1 MDLKDLIGDMAM
13 RFINTEKKQYAQI
26 RKLQLQIQAVNSNY
40 EVLKAKPHIF
50 IQNIFLYILGMGIFM
65 LLFYLVFNVTP
76 SFKESYSAWLDEDRS
91 RIYIFVALTF
101 IFPIILLILNVI
113 RAKNKQKKRQ
123 RKADEWWEQNGK
135 TKVVEINNSI
145 EALKTEAYQYL
156 SMNPLYEQFVSWGWD
171 NSEDCGRVYDVTV
184 RYNLSSIQQAFS
196 VYEEVLEQEYEREQ
210 DRYQK
215 QQILDAIEENNQ
227 YQAELAEQGRR
238 AEMDR
243 SIIELQLSEI
253 KHRH

>member
-26 RKLQLQIQAVNSNY
+26 RNLQLQIQAVNSNY

-50 IQNIFLYILGMGIFM
+50 IQNIFLYFLGIGIFM

-76 SFKESYSAWLDEDRS
+76 SLKESCSAWLDEERS

-113 RAKNKQKKRQ
+113 RAKNKHKKRQ
-123 RKADEWWEQNGK
+123 RKADEWWEQVGRS
-135 TKVVEINNSI
+135 KVIEINQSI
-145 EALKTEAYQYL
+145 EAIKSEAYDYL
-156 SMNPLYEQFVSWGWD
+156 SANQLYEWFAARGWD

-184 RYNLSSIQQAFS
+184 RYNLSSIQQAFA
-196 VYEEVLEQEYEREQ
+196 VYEEVLEQEYQREE
-210 DRYQK
+210 DRQQK

-227 YQAELAEQGRR
+227 YQAELAAQGRR
-238 AEMDR
+238 AEVDR

-253 KHRH
+253 RHRH